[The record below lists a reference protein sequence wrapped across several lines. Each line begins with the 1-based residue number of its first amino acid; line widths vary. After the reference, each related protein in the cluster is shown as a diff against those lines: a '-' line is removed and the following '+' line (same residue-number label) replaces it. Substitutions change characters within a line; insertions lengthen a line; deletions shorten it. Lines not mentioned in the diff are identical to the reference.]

1 MHLSPSPSPPSP
13 SSHLPLP
20 GQLPAISAQTA
31 LFLDFDGT
39 LADLAPEPDAV
50 QLVSGVIPALLR
62 LSGQLGGALA
72 IVSGRR
78 LADLDGFLSP
88 LQLPLATEHGAQ
100 RRDVQGRVVSLAEP
114 DLGELAHTATELA
127 AQHDGLRVE
136 IKLAAVA
143 LHYRHAPELEALCLR
158 VLQEAADRTPG
169 VELLRGKYVFEV
181 KPAHV
186 SKGTAIKAFMDEPPF
201 AGRLPLFA
209 GDDTTDEAGFAAV
222 QAMGG
227 EGIKVGE
234 GATVAHHRCA
244 SPDVLREWLHAAF
257 GGRSREADD
266 ARAAAPE
273 SHP

>member
-1 MHLSPSPSPPSP
+1 MHLSPSSSPLQA
-13 SSHLPLP
+13 SSRLPIP
-20 GQLPAISAQTA
+20 GPLPAIGARTA

-62 LSGQLGGALA
+62 ISGQLGGALA

-78 LADLDGFLSP
+78 LADLDGFLAP

-100 RRDVQGRVVSLAEP
+100 RRDTQGRVVSLAEP
-114 DLGELAHTATELA
+114 DLTELAHTATNLA

-136 IKLAAVA
+136 VKLAAVA
-143 LHYRHAPELEALCLR
+143 LHYRHAPELESLCLR
-158 VLQEAADRTPG
+158 VMQEAADRIPG
-169 VELLRGKYVFEV
+169 VELLHGKYVFEV
-181 KPAHV
+181 KPANV
-186 SKGTAIKAFMDEPPF
+186 SKGTAIRAFMDELPF

-222 QAMGG
+222 QSLGG

-234 GATVAHHRCA
+234 GPTLAHHRCA
-244 SPDVLREWLHAAF
+244 SPDALREWLHAAF
-257 GGRSREADD
+257 GGRSLETDGAP
-266 ARAAAPE
+266 AAAPGGR
-273 SHP
+273 P